1 MTDHD
6 PLRFGSFRDQLGWAQ
21 ERFAGKS
28 LAAKTRLIHLILRSV
43 SRTYFKTWSYF
54 TYQRGARLITGRRL
68 TLLPRRP
75 IAEDGSVQKVQEV
88 AGEYQVR

>member
-1 MTDHD
+1 M
-6 PLRFGSFRDQLGWAQ
+6 
-21 ERFAGKS
+21 
-28 LAAKTRLIHLILRSV
+28 AAASETSARLVRSHLQTAIRSV